1 MRPVWEYTSTRDP
14 DPTKWAY
21 YMLNNMQGACSVQR
35 AVSKFNLYNMQR
47 INLYC
52 QSRRSPM
59 GAWQSTAQHSTE
71 RSLGN
76 SIGQAGRQQG
86 NPAKWR
92 PNWFCSVLLLAPEF
106 QFDHISYHTIARPCH
121 IFIGSF
127 ARTEILIIIFVSCW

>member
-1 MRPVWEYTSTRDP
+1 MGVHEYTRDP

-59 GAWQSTAQHSTE
+59 GGRGRAQHSTE

-76 SIGQAGRQQG
+76 SIGQAGSQQG

-92 PNWFCSVLLLAPEF
+92 PNWFCSVLLALEF

-127 ARTEILIIIFVSCW
+127 TRTEILIIIFVSCW